1 MLPASMTRASLPWLT
16 GNPGMQKKI
25 QAPNID
31 SLGRR
36 PEHSGQA
43 VFGRPAEHKSLFLAD
58 VDLVELS
65 TVLEKFRLSV
75 IPAGSNFCHWK
86 QLDRWK

>member
-1 MLPASMTRASLPWLT
+1 MVDRQPWNAEKNQT
-16 GNPGMQKKI
+16 
-25 QAPNID
+25 PNID

-43 VFGRPAEHKSLFLAD
+43 VLGRPAEHKSLFLAD